1 MKFISHN
8 VEETENFAFKLASYV
23 KEPAIVCLLGN
34 LGAGKT
40 AFTRGF
46 ARYFGIEKG
55 VASPTFTILMKY
67 TGQVEIN
74 HYDLYRAEDYDELC
88 DIGFEDQIEEGIS
101 LIEWPDKFM
110 EFLPDEKIIVKINYT
125 ETENEREITVIGIDF

>member
-55 VASPTFTILMKY
+55 
-67 TGQVEIN
+67 
-74 HYDLYRAEDYDELC
+74 LY
-88 DIGFEDQIEEGIS
+88 S
-101 LIEWPDKFM
+101 LIVVVLNS
-110 EFLPDEKIIVKINYT
+110 FLINKILSKK
-125 ETENEREITVIGIDF
+125 